1 MATHSSI
8 LAWRIPWTEEPGG
21 LQSKGSR
28 RVGHN
33 WTTLLLPLFMTVIKQ
48 SKKPLRTEGLISLGL
63 CFHWHGRGAAE
74 VFWTRL
80 ESVVCIRESDD
91 TQLRA
96 AGKGSGAHL
105 IQTSSHGD
113 AVADEIRIQNLKY
126 RPILM
131 IHILIAHKNK
141 SLINTLFLGV

>member
-1 MATHSSI
+1 M
-8 LAWRIPWTEEPGG
+8 
-21 LQSKGSR
+21 
-28 RVGHN
+28 
-33 WTTLLLPLFMTVIKQ
+33 
-48 SKKPLRTEGLISLGL
+48 
-63 CFHWHGRGAAE
+63 
-74 VFWTRL
+74 
-80 ESVVCIRESDD
+80 CIRESDD

-113 AVADEIRIQNLKY
+113 AVADEIRIQSLKY